1 VVLRVAAARLPSPRV
16 TEQNGGAEAG
26 GTMGTDARTGPPANR
41 PGGGAAPSLASG
53 RADLTLLALANFTIG
68 FGAFVVVGIL
78 PPLAVDFG
86 LDEPTAGWAL
96 TTYALVYAV
105 GSPLGVALTG
115 ALDRR
120 TVLAGGLALFAAG
133 AMLAAAAPSYG
144 AVLGARATM
153 ALGGGLVTPVA
164 ATVAIGLAAPEERG
178 RALALVFG
186 GLTLAQAVGVPA
198 GAWAGYA
205 FGWRATFGL
214 AALLSLP
221 IAALVA
227 ARLPRGLSVPATS
240 LSSLTRTLRRPDLGL
255 AVGFTVLFMGGVW
268 TVYIYLAALL
278 EMRLGL
284 GRDGVSAML
293 LVFGAGAVLGNAL
306 GGLMTDRIGPGRTLA
321 VLCCAQAVLMPVLTL
336 TGMGPLGTGAV
347 ILAWSMAGWSFMVPQ
362 QARLAALDPEL
373 APVLFALNAS
383 AIYIGAAAGGIAGG
397 AALGAQGP
405 GLLGPA
411 AAILALAALASLPLA
426 TRRPAAP
433 G

>member
-1 VVLRVAAARLPSPRV
+1 
-16 TEQNGGAEAG
+16 
-26 GTMGTDARTGPPANR
+26 
-41 PGGGAAPSLASG
+41 
-53 RADLTLLALANFTIG
+53 
-68 FGAFVVVGIL
+68 
-78 PPLAVDFG
+78 
-86 LDEPTAGWAL
+86 
-96 TTYALVYAV
+96 
-105 GSPLGVALTG
+105 
-115 ALDRR
+115 
-120 TVLAGGLALFAAG
+120 
-133 AMLAAAAPSYG
+133 
-144 AVLGARATM
+144 
-153 ALGGGLVTPVA
+153 
-164 ATVAIGLAAPEERG
+164 
-178 RALALVFG
+178 
-186 GLTLAQAVGVPA
+186 VGVPA